1 MLYAFS
7 LHFSF
12 PLTTLVN
19 IFWVISPHVCFKFQN
34 WRQAPPSPTTEEVW
48 EKLFWLWIFNNINFS
63 VCETAKEHKMRHVPS
78 KSMLNFQKCTK
89 SSAGHAPQQCFKC
102 NWEIKHT
109 RHACCVAL
117 CLKCTMNLTNPKED
131 LYKKPNVS
139 CRLWMFLECW

>member
-34 WRQAPPSPTTEEVW
+34 WRQAPPLLPQRKSERNCFGFGFSIT
-48 EKLFWLWIFNNINFS
+48 LIS
-63 VCETAKEHKMRHVPS
+63 VCVRQQSNTRHVPS

-117 CLKCTMNLTNPKED
+117 CLKYTTNLTNPKED

-139 CRLWMFLECW
+139 CRLWMLLECW